1 MGCCQSKG
9 TKTTAWC
16 KELTV
21 LASGTPCEYALS
33 TSLLPSYVSMD
44 IPLISR
50 QLLLFILRHG
60 WIESAL
66 IGSCK
71 LIFVDNI
78 ERIRSMHMMLLGKRG
93 EGKTILFL
101 IISLSFC

>member
-1 MGCCQSKG
+1 
-9 TKTTAWC
+9 
-16 KELTV
+16 
-21 LASGTPCEYALS
+21 
-33 TSLLPSYVSMD
+33 MD

-50 QLLLFILRHG
+50 QLLPFVLRHG